1 MTKKQRATAITEFLV
16 PIIKDSAAVVNE
28 SEDEAVRQENL
39 VTVYVL
45 TGVLKKLND
54 GQKN

>member
-1 MTKKQRATAITEFLV
+1 MTNKQRATAITEFLV

-45 TGVLKKLND
+45 TEVLKKLKD